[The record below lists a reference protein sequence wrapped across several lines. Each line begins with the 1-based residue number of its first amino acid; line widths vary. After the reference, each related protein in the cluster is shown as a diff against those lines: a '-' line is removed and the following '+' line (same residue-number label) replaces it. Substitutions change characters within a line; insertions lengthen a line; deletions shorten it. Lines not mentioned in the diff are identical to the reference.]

1 MPVAG
6 ENAGAAATGQP
17 RPRRLAIGQ
26 PARGVGGIE
35 AVHQI
40 QRRADDGAAV
50 GVETS
55 TCPRCVT
62 TSSWPGARILGVVG
76 IPITGWRHR
85 IHWVGGNDSM
95 APGWPT

>member
-1 MPVAG
+1 MAG

-26 PARGVGGIE
+26 PACGVGRVDAGD
-35 AVHQI
+35 QI
-40 QRRADDGAAV
+40 QRRADDDAAV
-50 GVETS
+50 GVEHQHLPEVRDHQQLVWRRES
-55 TCPRCVT
+55 LA
-62 TSSWPGARILGVVG
+62 SVG

-85 IHWVGGNDSM
+85 IHCVGGKDSM